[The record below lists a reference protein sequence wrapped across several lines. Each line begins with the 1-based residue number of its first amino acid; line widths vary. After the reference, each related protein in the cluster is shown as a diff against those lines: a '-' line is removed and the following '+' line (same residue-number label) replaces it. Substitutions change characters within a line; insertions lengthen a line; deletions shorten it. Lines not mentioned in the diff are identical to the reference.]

1 MSEKEEG
8 EDSEELWLKAKKDA
22 KDKAYNA
29 FMGAASRHRRRC
41 RAFQVGSDLSTTAT
55 SDSNSNLEESDSS
68 DDFNS
73 RDNEG
78 EEEEDEKEED
88 EEEEDEEDM
97 APDYP

>member
-8 EDSEELWLKAKKDA
+8 EDSEELRLKAKKDA

-29 FMGAASRHRRRC
+29 FMGAASRHRRRR
-41 RAFQVGSDLSTTAT
+41 RAFQVGSDLSTITS
-55 SDSNSNLEESDSS
+55 SDSNSNLEESYSS

-73 RDNEG
+73 GDNED
-78 EEEEDEKEED
+78 EEEDEKEED

>member
-1 MSEKEEG
+1 M
-8 EDSEELWLKAKKDA
+8 KAKKYA

-73 RDNEG
+73 GDNED
-78 EEEEDEKEED
+78 EEEDEKEED